1 MIVTITISDIETGG
15 IDVKVAPSEEVKPE
29 TRSLALATSLF
40 MLQKLK
46 EAEEAALKSESQQTI
61 ITPDDPQK

>member
-1 MIVTITISDIETGG
+1 MTITIIVSDIETGG
-15 IDVKVAPSEEVKPE
+15 IDVKLSPSEEVKPE

-46 EAEEAALKSESQQTI
+46 EAEEAAMKSQADQTI
-61 ITPDDPQK
+61 IKPDELQK